1 MTADPTASIGH
12 DPQAF
17 ESFYRAHVEDVLRF
31 IARRVNDPHLAAD
44 LTADVFLAAIEAA
57 PRYRAARGAPR
68 AWLFGIARNVVS
80 GERRRAAREQRAFAR
95 IDGRRL
101 LAEDDLERLQER
113 IDAAREARALYAAL
127 LDLPDGERAV
137 LELVALDDLTV
148 AEAAMALG
156 LRGTTAR
163 VRLHRARMTLQRV
176 GALGNPAD
184 PSDPTSLFTSLET
197 S

>member
-1 MTADPTASIGH
+1 MTADPLTSIGH

-31 IARRVNDPHLAAD
+31 IARRVHDPQLAAD

-80 GERRRAAREQRAFAR
+80 NEYRRAAREQRAFAR

-101 LAEDDLERLQER
+101 LAEDDIERMQER
-113 IDAAREARALYAAL
+113 IDAARDARTLYAAM

-148 AEAAMALG
+148 TEAAAALDI
-156 LRGTTAR
+156 RGATAR
-163 VRLHRARMTLQRV
+163 VRLHRARVALRQAGLL
-176 GALGNPAD
+176 GAPTD
-184 PSDPTSLFTSLET
+184 DTSLFAPMET

>member
-17 ESFYRAHVEDVLRF
+17 ESFYRAYVDDVLRF

-80 GERRRAAREQRAFAR
+80 GEHRRAAREQRAFGR
-95 IDGRRL
+95 VEGRRL
-101 LAEDDLERLQER
+101 LGEDDVERLQDR
-113 IDAAREARALYAAL
+113 IDAAREARTLYAAL
-127 LDLPDGERAV
+127 DQLPDSERAV
-137 LELVALDDLTV
+137 LELVALDGLTV
-148 AEAAMALG
+148 TEAAAALEI
-156 LRGTTAR
+156 RSATAR
-163 VRLHRARMTLQRV
+163 VRLHRARIAMRRAGL
-176 GALGNPAD
+176 LDESEAD
-184 PSDPTSLFTSLET
+184 PASLFTSLET